1 MNSMSAS
8 DTSLYDLALSSDQ
21 PSLVLQVS
29 PATLKSVV
37 GSFMDLLIDR
47 KVSAIVW
54 AKLPRGDIWSSELE
68 RYSLLPGVAKT
79 IFQFKNHREEGG
91 DDASMVST
99 AIATSIDTSG
109 VTPVS
114 TATDSPEMPSSF
126 AEDEPGIVP
135 IQLAPESNLRREY
148 FLLIWATELQA
159 LVLAHRPRS
168 AQGMKTAVNAS
179 EAGTGSTEAGTIA
192 EEGHDR
198 RQNLLATISLDRD
211 LISRIL
217 QGIETTTEL
226 SRARLTQ
233 ADGANAASAQ
243 PDWVSY
249 WRQLVSDRPLGEP
262 NPYLLGQLLI
272 RQLQQQEEFW
282 QRSSTYRKQA
292 EIAELLQVQNAELT
306 NAIRLKD
313 DFLNNVGQE
322 LRTPLTTIKTALTLL
337 NSPNIKPPQRQRY
350 MDLIAKECD
359 RQSSLITSLLDLVQL
374 EQVVDQS
381 SLQPIRLSEVV
392 PGVVSIY
399 QPVAEEKGVMLAYT
413 VPEELPPV
421 SCMNNWLKQIVINL
435 LNNGIKYTPQ
445 GGQVWVRAKQQGDYV
460 QLEFRDTGIGIAPG
474 EVPKIFER
482 FYRVRQASEESAS
495 GAGLGLTIVQQ
506 LLIHCGGSIS
516 VRSRP
521 GEGSTFNVL
530 LPVHRTDVA
539 S

>member
-68 RYSLLPGVAKT
+68 RYSLLPGVTKT
-79 IFQFKNHREEGG
+79 IFQFRNHRDEGG

-99 AIATSIDTSG
+99 AIARPTDASNT
-109 VTPVS
+109 TPIS
-114 TATDSPEMPSSF
+114 SATDFPEMPSSF
-126 AEDEPGIVP
+126 AEDEQGIIP
-135 IQLAPESNLRREY
+135 IQLTPESNLRREY

-168 AQGMKTAVNAS
+168 AQVMKTATNAS
-179 EAGTGSTEAGTIA
+179 DGEAASTDAGTLA

-226 SRARLTQ
+226 SRARFTQ
-233 ADGANAASAQ
+233 DNGTNSASSQ
-243 PDWVSY
+243 PNWVSY
-249 WRQLVSDRPLGEP
+249 WQQLISDRPLSEP
-262 NPYLLGQLLI
+262 NTHLLGQLLI

-413 VPEELPPV
+413 VPEDLPPV

-530 LPVHRTDVA
+530 LPVHRTTVT